1 MSARHNA
8 RADKLAR
15 LLRTSEHDY
24 GVSHGYLTVLS
35 PHELD
40 TMIAYVEQTPRT
52 TAYGRVISREV
63 AARIVGVSLSSGND
77 VRLAMKFDSPNVGEF
92 EQVLE
97 GCGLPGIMDDNSPDQ
112 TDRISAVF
120 YAVDKCFF
128 EMTPLQGV
136 NLGLYQSFMKLVYDN
151 PTDATHM
158 VDIAVARDTL
168 DSELISLV
176 SNNPSSTLED
186 GAL

>member
-1 MSARHNA
+1 VSARHNA

-24 GVSHGYLTVLS
+24 GVASSYLTFLS

-52 TAYGRVISREV
+52 TTYGRVISREV

-92 EQVLE
+92 AQVLE
-97 GCGLPGIMDDNSPDQ
+97 GCGLPGAMDDQSPEQ
-112 TDRISAVF
+112 TTRISAVL
-120 YAVDKCFF
+120 YVADKCFF
-128 EMTPLQGV
+128 EMSPLNGV
-136 NLGLYQSFMKLVYDN
+136 NLGLYQSFMKLVYEN
-151 PTDATHM
+151 PTAATHM
-158 VDIAVARDTL
+158 IEIAVARDSL
-168 DSELISLV
+168 DAELISLV
-176 SNNPSSTLED
+176 RNSPSPALGD